1 MFGFAR
7 CATRQSHFVTHHRD
21 YRVIRETALPW
32 TVVIQNVTKPKLTL
46 LLH

>member
-1 MFGFAR
+1 MFGLAR
-7 CATRQSHFVTHHRD
+7 SAPRQAHFVTHHCD
-21 YRVIRETALPW
+21 YCVIREPALPW